1 MDDANAKGEERTEPG
16 PAPRAHCPNCG
27 TPLRGPYCH
36 QCGQRA
42 RKRIAPLGTVLVD
55 WLSETFNF
63 DTRVFRTL
71 KPLLTEPGRLT
82 KEYIAGRRADY
93 VPPLRLFIFSS
104 FVLFLMLG
112 FIGNWM
118 IGDGA
123 PGSTAPAD
131 TTASADTTRA
141 VGVDLEAMSN
151 AEESAVIQLPE
162 EARKELRATAD
173 SLRRQRTLGGQF
185 QYAMVNGALQATSD
199 PKRFIQSAVG
209 RLSGLSFL
217 MLPVFAF
224 LLKLLYIRTGRYY
237 VEHLIMGL
245 HTHAFLFIL
254 LIVVALLGLLEWDA
268 ASVTAGVLASAGPPL
283 YLLVAMRRVYD
294 QGWILTIVKWAVLLF
309 VYFTVLGITFG
320 LYIMLTLALM

>member
-1 MDDANAKGEERTEPG
+1 MSDATANNRAGTPAREE
-16 PAPRAHCPNCG
+16 HCPNCG

-42 RKRIAPLGTVLVD
+42 RDRIAPLGTVLMD

-71 KPLLTEPGRLT
+71 KPLLAEPGRLT

-104 FVLFLMLG
+104 FILFLMLG

-118 IGDGA
+118 VGDGSPWNA
-123 PGSTAPAD
+123 APAD
-131 TTASADTTRA
+131 STVQADTARA
-141 VGVDLEAMSN
+141 VGVDLESMSDDDRSG
-151 AEESAVIQLPE
+151 AIRLPE
-162 EARKELRATAD
+162 EERGELEALAD
-173 SLRRQRTLGGQF
+173 SLRRQGTVGAQF
-185 QYAMVNGALQATSD
+185 QYALINGALQATSD
-199 PKRFIQSAVG
+199 PERFIQSAVG

-254 LIVVALLGLLEWDA
+254 LIVVALLGLLESGA
-268 ASVTAGVLASAGPPL
+268 ASLAAGILASVGPPL

-309 VYFTVLGITFG
+309 VYFTVLGIAFG
-320 LYIMLTLALM
+320 LYVMLTLALM